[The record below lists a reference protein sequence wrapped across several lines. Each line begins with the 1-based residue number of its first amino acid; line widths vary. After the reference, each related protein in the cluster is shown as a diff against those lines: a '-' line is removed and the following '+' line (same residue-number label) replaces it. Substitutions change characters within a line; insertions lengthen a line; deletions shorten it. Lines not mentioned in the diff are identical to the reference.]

1 VRLKIILG
9 LSLVLTVAGAAP
21 GAQEKS
27 RPAPPLPS
35 LKRDSEKKREP
46 GEAQGREENV
56 DPDDE
61 EEVVRVETALV
72 TCDVLVHDAQ
82 GKYVAGLGA
91 GDFIVTE
98 DNRPQRIS
106 TFTLGGDVRRPR
118 TIVLIIDHSG
128 SQLPYIKTS
137 VEAAKALMDQL
148 NPLDLMAIVTD
159 DVEVLA
165 DFTTDKA
172 ELKKKLDSLRKKGP
186 YLGRLGRSRQY
197 SALMATMNKLSAE
210 ERLRPIIIFQT
221 DGDELSELRPVS
233 AYPPPGWVKVPADD
247 DKGFSITDLSAAVL
261 KSRATI
267 YTVIPGVRFVGI
279 PPGEHLG
286 RAKTVLESEYAA
298 VAEILRGPDEKRR
311 PPFNKKELSEE
322 RLRRTAEMMLWQQTA
337 LGGLAA
343 VSGGWTDFLEEPGQ
357 AADLYGRILSDINRR
372 YVIGY
377 QPTNK
382 ERDGKLRRV
391 RVEVRGHPE
400 YVVWGRRSYYAPE
413 RGK

>member
-1 VRLKIILG
+1 MGFKIIIC
-9 LSLVLTVAGAAP
+9 LSLVVTVAGAGP
-21 GAQEKS
+21 GAQDKS

-35 LKRDSEKKREP
+35 LKRDSPKKTEP
-46 GEAQGREENV
+46 GEPQGREENV

-61 EEVVRVETALV
+61 EVVRVDTALV
-72 TCDVLVHDAQ
+72 TSDVLVHDPQ
-82 GKYVAGLGA
+82 GKYVGGLGE
-91 GDFIVTE
+91 GDFVVTE

-137 VEAAKALMDQL
+137 VEAAKTLVEQL
-148 NPLDLMAIVTD
+148 NPLDRMAIVTD

-172 ELKKKLDSLRKKGP
+172 ELKKKLNSLRKEGP

-197 SALMATMNKLSAE
+197 SALMATTNKLSVE

-221 DGDELSELRPVS
+221 DGDELSELRPVA
-233 AYPPPGWVKVPADD
+233 AYPPPAWVKAPA
-247 DKGFSITDLSAAVL
+247 DKGFSITDVSAAVL

-267 YTVIPGVRFVGI
+267 YTVIPGVRFVGV
-279 PPGEHLG
+279 PPGEQLG
-286 RAKTVLESEYAA
+286 RAKTVLESEDAA
-298 VAEILRGPDEKRR
+298 VAELLRGPDEKRR
-311 PPFNKKELSEE
+311 PRFNKNLSEE

-337 LGGLAA
+337 LGGVTA

-357 AADLYGRILSDINRR
+357 AAEVYGRILSDINRR

-391 RVEVRGHPE
+391 RIEVRGHPE
-400 YVVWGRRSYYAPE
+400 YVVWGRKSYYAPE

>member
-1 VRLKIILG
+1 MRLKIIFC

-21 GAQEKS
+21 GAQDKS
-27 RPAPPLPS
+27 RPAQPPSS
-35 LKRDSEKKREP
+35 LKSDSQKKTEA
-46 GEAQGREENV
+46 GERQGLEDKS
-56 DPDDE
+56 DPDD

-72 TCDVLVHDAQ
+72 TSDVLVHDAQ
-82 GKYVAGLGA
+82 GKYVGGLGA
-91 GDFIVTE
+91 GDFIITE
-98 DNRPQRIS
+98 DNQPQRIS

-148 NPLDLMAIVTD
+148 NPLDLTAIVTD

-210 ERLRPIIIFQT
+210 ERLRAIIIFQT
-221 DGDELSELRPVS
+221 DGDELSELRPVA
-233 AYPPPGWVKVPADD
+233 AYPPPDWVKAPAD
-247 DKGFSITDLSAAVL
+247 DKGFSITDVSAAVL

-279 PPGEHLG
+279 PPGEQLG

-311 PPFNKKELSEE
+311 PPFNKKDVSEE

-357 AADLYGRILSDINRR
+357 AAELYGRILADINRR

-391 RVEVRGHPE
+391 RIEVRGHPE

>member
-1 VRLKIILG
+1 MGFKLIIC
-9 LSLVLTVAGAAP
+9 LSLVLTAAGAAP
-21 GAQEKS
+21 GTQDKS
-27 RPAPPLPS
+27 RPAQPLPS
-35 LKRDSEKKREP
+35 LKRDSQKKIEP
-46 GEAQGREENV
+46 GEPQGRDENV

-61 EEVVRVETALV
+61 DVVRVDTALV
-72 TCDVLVHDAQ
+72 TCDVLVNDPQ
-82 GKYVAGLGA
+82 GKYVGGLGA
-91 GDFIVTE
+91 GDFIVNE
-98 DNRPQRIS
+98 DNQPQRIS

-148 NPLDLMAIVTD
+148 NPLDRMAIVTD

-172 ELKKKLDSLRKKGP
+172 ELKKKLDSLRKEGP

-197 SALMATMNKLSAE
+197 SALMATMNKLSVE

-221 DGDELSELRPVS
+221 DGDELSELRPVA
-233 AYPPPGWVKVPADD
+233 AYPPPAWVKVPA
-247 DKGFSITDLSAAVL
+247 DKGFSITDVSAAVL

-279 PPGEHLG
+279 PPGEQLG
-286 RAKTVLESEYAA
+286 RAKTVLESEHAA

-311 PPFNKKELSEE
+311 PRFNKNDVSEE
-322 RLRRTAEMMLWQQTA
+322 KLSRTAEMMLWQQTA

-357 AADLYGRILSDINRR
+357 AAEVYRRILSDINRR

-382 ERDGKLRRV
+382 ERDGKLRRL
-391 RVEVRGHPE
+391 RIEVRGHPE
-400 YVVWGRRSYYAPE
+400 YVVWGRKSYYAPE